1 MSQRQCRYRGNAG
14 RTVRDS
20 PIGVVARLR
29 TENVAQKVENGKLR
43 SQLAIFMGFADT
55 YLFGLN
61 IIKDELRNTI
71 QRNVPIVAKLQQIII
86 RNNKSIANLTSGRT
100 KGADRNKSRAA
111 RVREEWIDEATRL
124 RSEHPRW
131 SLQDVAEHIRDR
143 TPHGRKSS
151 GRAYSART
159 IRDEISGVR

>member
-1 MSQRQCRYRGNAG
+1 MIA
-14 RTVRDS
+14 
-20 PIGVVARLR
+20 L
-29 TENVAQKVENGKLR
+29 KVENRKFRAQCEMLKM
-43 SQLAIFMGFADT
+43 IEDT
-55 YLFGLN
+55 HLFGLN

-86 RNNKSIANLTSGRT
+86 RNNKSIANLSGGRN

-111 RVREEWIDEATRL
+111 EMREKWVDEATRL